1 MDITLLLTGNELMNG
16 DIVDSNSAMIART
29 LATIGARIQ
38 CKVTVGD
45 DILLLQKQMEQLSRS
60 SDLLVV
66 NGGLGPTSDDLTAE
80 ALSRTT
86 GLPLAE
92 HPGALDHLHR
102 WCGQRNVPLNDA
114 NRKQAWLP
122 AGCEL
127 IPNPVGSAVGF
138 IVRHND
144 CDILCTPGVPSELR
158 AMLNGSIIERIARQ
172 TGSDQGLLLKRFHT
186 FGLGES
192 TLQQWVRDRLPDWPA
207 NVELGFRAGAPTL
220 EVKLQA
226 HRDHAEDLQRCE
238 TALRELI
245 GDYIVAEGSQSS
257 LPASLIQ
264 LLSQRGQTLTTA
276 ESCTGGLIAA
286 LLTEQAGASAV
297 FEAGVVAYANHIKEK
312 VLGVDPDL
320 LAEQGAVSE
329 AVVRQMALGALK
341 ISGADY
347 VIAVSGIAGPD
358 GGSDEKPVGTV
369 WIAWGDRQSL
379 QSCCLLLPYQRR
391 HFQLMTAATG
401 LDLIRRMLM
410 NVRTAPRYL
419 TDRAHPTLGRSQAP
433 PNR

>member
-16 DIVDSNSAMIART
+16 DIVDSNSAMIAQT
-29 LATIGARIQ
+29 LATIGARIH

-45 DILLLQKQMEQLSRS
+45 DIQLLQQQMEQLSQTC
-60 SDLLVV
+60 DLLVV

-80 ALSRTT
+80 ALSRVT
-86 GLPLAE
+86 GQPLVE
-92 HPGALDHLHR
+92 HPAALEHLYR
-102 WCGQRNVPLNDA
+102 WCGRRTVALNDA
-114 NRKQAWLP
+114 NRKQALLP

-158 AMLNGSIIERIARQ
+158 AMLQDSIAGRIAQQ
-172 TGSDQGLLLKRFHT
+172 TGSDEGLLLQRLHT

-192 TLQQWVRDRLPDWPA
+192 TLQQWVRDQLPDWPA
-207 NVELGFRAGAPTL
+207 SVELGFRAGAPTL

-226 HRDHAEDLQRCE
+226 HRDHADDLQRCE
-238 TALRELI
+238 TALRNLI
-245 GDYIVAEGSQSS
+245 GDYIVAEGSHAN
-257 LPASLIQ
+257 LPATLIQ
-264 LLSQRGQTLTTA
+264 LLRSRGQTLTTA

-297 FEAGVVAYANHIKEK
+297 FEAGVIAYANRIKEK
-312 VLGVDPDL
+312 ILAVDPAL
-320 LAEQGAVSE
+320 LAEQGAVSD
-329 AVVRQMALGALK
+329 AVVRQMARGALT
-341 ISGADY
+341 ISNADY
-347 VIAVSGIAGPD
+347 AIAVSGIAGPD
-358 GGSDEKPVGTV
+358 GGTDDKPVGTV

-379 QSCCLLLPYQRR
+379 HSCCLLLPYARR

-401 LDLIRRMLM
+401 LDLLRRLLSDI
-410 NVRTAPRYL
+410 TTEPRYL
-419 TDRAHPTLGRSQAP
+419 ADRAHPTLGQPRRAP
-433 PNR
+433 RD